1 MAAREIENACA
12 IIAPLQ
18 SRNRRNMLNEL
29 CVKVC
34 ESLRSRLGWQVAAET
49 RWAEVNVRPYA
60 QLSYDYEHK
69 KDERSYSAGFVGG
82 NSAMEI
88 STANRTGGYGTL
100 LAGINA
106 ELSHGMRLGFG
117 ASATISQPG
126 AKNSAVNIT
135 LSAPF

>member
-1 MAAREIENACA
+1 MDQTR
-12 IIAPLQ
+12 
-18 SRNRRNMLNEL
+18 
-29 CVKVC
+29 